1 MPFLK
6 RRVTASN
13 TCRSLSPLVLFPP
26 STTVSTS
33 TSRDTYDNA
42 HFYILFVMFFYSFL
56 AMTLFKCFIDSDE
69 EKKDPY
75 EEFIKT
81 GQSSTQ
87 MGGNI
92 EKCGSMAGRNLLL

>member
-1 MPFLK
+1 MCVYVCAGVYVYLHKSRVRGFL
-6 RRVTASN
+6 TGA
-13 TCRSLSPLVLFPP
+13 
-26 STTVSTS
+26 TTVSTS
-33 TSRDTYDNA
+33 SSRETYDNA

-81 GQSSTQ
+81 GQPSTQ

>member
-1 MPFLK
+1 VF
-6 RRVTASN
+6 VSN
-13 TCRSLSPLVLFPP
+13 VIRSRKDLISLLSLLSPNFFFFL
-26 STTVSTS
+26 
-33 TSRDTYDNA
+33 DTYDNA

>member
-1 MPFLK
+1 VF
-6 RRVTASN
+6 VSN
-13 TCRSLSPLVLFPP
+13 VIRSRKDLISLFSLLSPNFFFCVQA
-26 STTVSTS
+26 
-33 TSRDTYDNA
+33 SRETYDNA

-81 GQSSTQ
+81 GRPSTQ

>member
-1 MPFLK
+1 MCLTSFFSFYKELANITSTSYLFSLH
-6 RRVTASN
+6 VGTVSN
-13 TCRSLSPLVLFPP
+13 TTVSSLSNIGPA
-26 STTVSTS
+26 TTVST
-33 TSRDTYDNA
+33 TSSRETYDNA

-81 GQSSTQ
+81 G
-87 MGGNI
+87 
-92 EKCGSMAGRNLLL
+92 RV